1 MARPSVPTILAL
13 TSLAGLAVLTS
24 CSREPRSRPYAEIEA
39 EQQARIAAANE
50 KAALEAAARADA
62 ASALADLKSIPPDQ
76 RDAEAIRRMAL
87 LEQAMQSSDVSVD
100 GASDGWATADPNA
113 GNPWITPAPQTQPA
127 EVPITQ
133 AHAMP
138 ETHPAIEAV
147 TPHATIVADAP
158 ADAHISEDDRIRLA
172 ADPLVRALRDQVNTT
187 DYPVEALLRLASLEA
202 VQTDA
207 LPESDISGASPVR
220 TLSDAERTLIE
231 AWRDLHAQSRSE
243 ATAGDIAAM
252 SRLLTD
258 AADKVR
264 ALQPLE
270 INRAALCTRVERFG
284 VYDEMPTYGSGV
296 HKLIAGKP
304 QRVLL
309 YLELE
314 NFGHRPDTQGA
325 AEGWS
330 VDLTVGLTLHH
341 LGRQTDL
348 LAWRMSDETVRVFS
362 RNHRREFFLSIVAD
376 LPASISVDSYALKA
390 VIRDENSGAT
400 AERVLR
406 IDMVA
411 DASALVSAGN

>member
-13 TSLAGLAVLTS
+13 TSLAGLAALTS

-39 EQQARIAAANE
+39 EQQARIAAAQQQ
-50 KAALEAAARADA
+50 ADLQT

-87 LEQAMQSSDVSVD
+87 LEQALQSSDVSVD
-100 GASDGWATADPNA
+100 GGADHWADADPNA
-113 GNPWITPAPQTQPA
+113 GNPWITPAPQNEPVDA
-127 EVPITQ
+127 PITQ
-133 AHAMP
+133 THAMP
-138 ETHPAIEAV
+138 ETHPAIDAV
-147 TPHATIVADAP
+147 APQASIVADAP
-158 ADAHISEDDRIRLA
+158 ADAELSEDDRIRLA

-202 VQTDA
+202 VQTGA

-220 TLSDAERTLIE
+220 TLSDSERTLIE
-231 AWRDLHAQSRSE
+231 AWRDLHAQSRTE
-243 ATAGDIAAM
+243 ATASDIAAM

-270 INRAALCTRVERFG
+270 IDRAALCTRVERFG
-284 VYDEMPTYGSGV
+284 VYDELPIYGSGL
-296 HKLIAGKP
+296 HKMIAGKP

-309 YLELE
+309 YLELA

-390 VIRDENSGAT
+390 VVRDENSGAT
-400 AERVLR
+400 AERVIR

-411 DASALVSAGN
+411 DASALVSAAN